1 MSRVHLFPILRNTI
15 LTWLNLEMMRNNL
28 LLWWEKILT
37 KRIALSNHTSTV
49 KLTKTIWKN
58 LLRKLFK
65 NKKKKTNKT
74 KVDLTLLIIWL
85 KFLEKDQKII
95 KQSRSSVLKEE
106 IILKK
111 LMIPLKKIGR
121 SAVFPPTLTA
131 IRYLQK
137 KERKWLNYL
146 NIDS

>member
-28 LLWWEKILT
+28 LLWWEKTPT

-95 KQSRSSVLKEE
+95 KQSRSSVLKEG
-106 IILKK
+106 IRMKK
-111 LMIPLKKIGR
+111 LMMPAKKIGR
-121 SAVFPPTLTA
+121 SAAFPPILIA

-137 KERKWLNYL
+137 KERRWWNCS